1 MTRRYTMGKR
11 AEERDRTRDRIVR
24 ATKELHDEKG
34 VALTTFADIAARAG
48 VGQATVSRHFPTL
61 GDVVR
66 ACGQHVWQEMRPPLP
81 ESAAAVFDGLDHIEQ
96 RLEKL
101 LKEVDD
107 FYERGALRLNL
118 AARDRE
124 IIPELDGFLCAI
136 EAGVAALVKEAL
148 APIEASERQV
158 ETALVLMSFRV
169 WQSFQRSNLPRS
181 ELQSVRI
188 GLLHCV
194 LKAGSMTATTGR

>member
-1 MTRRYTMGKR
+1 MGKR
-11 AEERDRTRDRIVR
+11 AEERNRTRARIVR
-24 ATKELHDEKG
+24 ATMELHDEKG
-34 VALTTFADIAARAG
+34 VAPTTFADIAARAG

-61 GDVVR
+61 GDIVR

-81 ESAAAVFDGLDHIEQ
+81 ESAAAVFEGLDRIEQ
-96 RLEKL
+96 RLKKL
-101 LKEVDD
+101 VEEVDG
-107 FYERGALRLNL
+107 FYERGALRLDL

-124 IIPELDGFLCAI
+124 IVPELDGFLCAV

-188 GLLHCV
+188 GLLCCG